1 MRWTS
6 CTQPT
11 GSGWCSVTSVTLWI
25 VAGLLVA
32 VHVALCIRDAKVQ
45 ARNRRAYHDALR
57 RYIKRWREGWRKGVW
72 DGTGDIGAGGADAR
86 CIDGRKRRPRSDGR
100 TAADEAATGS
110 E

>member
-1 MRWTS
+1 MTS
-6 CTQPT
+6 I
-11 GSGWCSVTSVTLWI
+11 TLWI

-32 VHVALCIRDAKVQ
+32 AHVALCIRDAKTR

-100 TAADEAATGS
+100 TDGVEGAEAGH
-110 E
+110 